1 MSIKRRVPQ
10 GSTLGPL
17 LLLLYINDSNSVFN
31 KAITIHF
38 ADDTYLSYA
47 SKYLAQLN
55 AQWIMNQKK
64 LAEWLRFNKIS
75 LNSGKS
81 EFVIFRSKTKKELYE
96 IAI

>member
-1 MSIKRRVPQ
+1 
-10 GSTLGPL
+10 
-17 LLLLYINDSNSVFN
+17 
-31 KAITIHF
+31 
-38 ADDTYLSYA
+38 
-47 SKYLAQLN
+47 
-55 AQWIMNQKK
+55 MNQKK